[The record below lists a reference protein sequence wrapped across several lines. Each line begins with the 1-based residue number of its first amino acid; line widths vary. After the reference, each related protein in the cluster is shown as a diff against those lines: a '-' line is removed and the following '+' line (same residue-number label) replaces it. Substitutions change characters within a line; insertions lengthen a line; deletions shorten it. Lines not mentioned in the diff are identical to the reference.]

1 VKEIDLFIIVFKYK
15 DRFTQPFQRTL
26 KMIEKVFGR
35 DIWHNVVIDVSF
47 WDADRERVEEKS
59 HESPPVTE
67 ESYRRDI
74 QRIFRNKFNLDFDLP
89 VVFLDSYYTRN
100 NTEEVEFFEHQV
112 NELRKHSDNRRPF
125 SCLTRAEVQAQL
137 DSQQDDITRLR
148 KKLRRLRAP
157 LQRRIAHLEELH
169 VPACNA
175 KERLYETQ
183 CGNVRVGCSWLE
195 WGAWYG
201 CIGGI
206 EKRTRERHFGP
217 ISESNVCLGEDTQ
230 NRTTVCKDT
239 WYMRHDAWEWWEQED
254 TMAVMVGGEAEG
266 VHNVNVAVLNGT
278 NVCHRVPQLTNAR
291 TRPALAYTRAYRSTG
306 GESWTMN
313 AALRDFILTCGGLVT
328 YGPNWK
334 NRAASSCYK
343 LSRGIRA
350 QWTYDGNLKQAV
362 AGAAMAW
369 FQGEM
374 WLVGGA
380 KGDDSL
386 DGTEISD
393 KVQIYNSSATIL
405 ERWRYHPKNFPRQ
418 VNRACAVVIDDD
430 VLIVTGGTNRKVQQD
445 SKWRG
450 SQTTFGI
457 YSTRFSWI
465 KQANMREKRAGHGC
479 EVAYVNGQK
488 GVVVAGGSN
497 TGDTAEF
504 LDWENTRTWTMVK
517 RLFKQR
523 KFGLGLAYVG
533 GNLTAVG
540 GYYWPSVVQ
549 EVEQYDRERED
560 WAVTSLQ
567 IEGRFNHGL
576 VTVPGNMFPWCQAR

>member
-100 NTEEVEFFEHQV
+100 NTEEVEFFERQV
-112 NELRKHSDNRRPF
+112 NDLRTHSDNRRPF

-137 DSQQDDITRLR
+137 DSQQNDITRLR
-148 KKLRRLRAP
+148 KKLRRRRAS
-157 LQRRIAHLEELH
+157 LKRYIADLENSETS
-169 VPACNA
+169 CNA
-175 KERLYETQ
+175 MERYYETR
-183 CGNVRVGCSWLE
+183 CGKRVGCTWQE
-195 WGAWYG
+195 WGPWHG

-206 EKRTRERHFGP
+206 EKRTRERHFGLK
-217 ISESNVCLGEDTQ
+217 SNGCLGEDTQ
-230 NRTTVCKDT
+230 NRTTVCENFPHND
-239 WYMRHDAWEWWEQED
+239 EWWEEED
-254 TMAVMVGGEAEG
+254 TMALMVGGEAEG
-266 VHNVNVAVLNGT
+266 VHNVAVLNGT
-278 NVCHRVPQLTNAR
+278 NVCNRVAQFTHPR
-291 TRPALAYTRAYRSTG
+291 TRPALAYTRST
-306 GESWTMN
+306 TMI
-313 AALRDFILTCGGLVT
+313 AALTDYILTCGGLVT

-334 NRAASSCYK
+334 NVVDSSCYK
-343 LSRGIRA
+343 LPRQVMP
-350 QWTYDGNLKQAV
+350 QWRHAGYLKQAV

-369 FQGEM
+369 FHDKM

-393 KVQIYNSSATIL
+393 KVQIYNTSSTTK
-405 ERWRYHPKNFPRQ
+405 WRYHPENFPQQ

-430 VLIVTGGTNRKVQQD
+430 VLIVTGGTNRKVRQD
-445 SKWRG
+445 SKWHG
-450 SQTTFGI
+450 SQDTYANYDVSVETG
-457 YSTRFSWI
+457 YSWI
-465 KQANMREKRAGHGC
+465 SFADMNKKRAGHGC
-479 EVAYVNGQK
+479 EVAYVNGWK
-488 GVVVAGGSN
+488 GVMVAGGTN

-504 LDWENTRTWTMVK
+504 LDYERTQTWTMVK

-540 GYYWPSVVQ
+540 GYYWPSAVQ
-549 EVEQYDRERED
+549 ELEQYDEDRED
-560 WAVTSLQ
+560 WAVTNLQ
-567 IEGRFNHGL
+567 TEGRFNHGT